1 MKAGATGVVSVAS
14 NLIPEAMVELVNL
27 CKDKNWEKAEAL
39 NDKLACFFKALFI
52 EPNPVPAK
60 TAMAMAGMIAN
71 PYVRLPLCKMAES
84 NLEIL
89 KAELKKVPVKQEEKK
104 DLVTNQTG
112 PARPVTVKGK
122 VGRNEPCPC
131 GSGKKYKDCCGK

>member
-1 MKAGATGVVSVAS
+1 
-14 NLIPEAMVELVNL
+14 MVELVNL

-39 NDKLACFFKALFI
+39 NDKLAGFFKALFI

-89 KAELKKVPVKQEEKK
+89 KAELKKIG
-104 DLVTNQTG
+104 LI
-112 PARPVTVKGK
+112 
-122 VGRNEPCPC
+122 
-131 GSGKKYKDCCGK
+131 